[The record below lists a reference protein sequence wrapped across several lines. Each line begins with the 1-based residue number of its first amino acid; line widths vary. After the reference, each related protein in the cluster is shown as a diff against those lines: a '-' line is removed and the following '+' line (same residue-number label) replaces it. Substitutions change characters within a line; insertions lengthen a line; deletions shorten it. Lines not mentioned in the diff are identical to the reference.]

1 MCIEYNR
8 APVESYAYLPLR
20 LRPLNAC
27 FVHGT
32 TVRLR
37 PLDGIRVGVGIG
49 VTGVGV
55 GVGVPR
61 RSIDPITSNNTC
73 TSVSL
78 GGHHLLFLLT
88 LI

>member
-20 LRPLNAC
+20 LRPLDAC

-37 PLDGIRVGVGIG
+37 PLDGIQ
-49 VTGVGV
+49 VGV
-55 GVGVPR
+55 GVDV
-61 RSIDPITSNNTC
+61 DSNHTH
-73 TSVSL
+73 TYRYVYVRWMPAE
-78 GGHHLLFLLT
+78 
-88 LI
+88 